1 MTTAMSRRGR
11 PRFSDEERAERR
23 AELTE
28 RAMAAVR
35 EGGGD
40 QSLDEIAAHIGVS
53 KPVLYDTFGSRTGLA
68 DALALA
74 LAERTEAFV
83 VERFGPTLP
92 DGTYDVSVERV
103 IELIVTALVFL
114 VDQEPEL
121 YTFITSAMRGD
132 RRGMLDNSLVA
143 VVRERIRPVTELAT
157 PGLGPAEHSVLT
169 DGMYGLVLATLES
182 WRDSDDVDRDV
193 VVGMLTALITN
204 GMRAIADGVP
214 PSG

>member
-83 VERFGPTLP
+83 VERFGPALP

-103 IELIVTALVFL
+103 IELIVTALVFR
-114 VDQEPEL
+114 VDQEPER
-121 YTFITSAMRGD
+121 YTFITTALRGD

>member
-1 MTTAMSRRGR
+1 VADAAPRPAPRSGSAGDGPVTTAMSRRGR
-11 PRFSDEERAERR
+11 PRISDEERAERR

-83 VERFGPTLP
+83 VERFGPALP

-157 PGLGPAEHSVLT
+157 PGRVRPGPRCLPAACT
-169 DGMYGLVLATLES
+169 GWG
-182 WRDSDDVDRDV
+182 R
-193 VVGMLTALITN
+193 
-204 GMRAIADGVP
+204 P
-214 PSG
+214 PS